1 MLIKVLSK
9 FTKALAERNL
19 RYALIGGLA
28 ASMRGRV
35 RATEDIDLILQCTV
49 DEALSLVNSLGDEG
63 FSTLLEDYETVARSA
78 LLIPLVDRESGVQLD
93 LAIGLSGFEQEIV
106 ERADFISFG
115 DHEIV
120 VATAEDLVVLKTLA
134 GRPQDLQDVKGIVEI
149 QSGEFDWQYCLDAAK
164 RLSAAVDVDLVK
176 QIELLRRN

>member
-63 FSTLLEDYETVARSA
+63 FSTLLEDYETVS
-78 LLIPLVDRESGVQLD
+78 RES
-93 LAIGLSGFEQEIV
+93 
-106 ERADFISFG
+106 
-115 DHEIV
+115 
-120 VATAEDLVVLKTLA
+120 
-134 GRPQDLQDVKGIVEI
+134 
-149 QSGEFDWQYCLDAAK
+149 
-164 RLSAAVDVDLVK
+164 
-176 QIELLRRN
+176 